1 MEREHGR
8 RKNRSAE
15 KHGVMT
21 NGGGGFEGGH
31 TVQLPTPPTH
41 PGARETD
48 EH

>member
-21 NGGGGFEGGH
+21 NGGFRGRAH
-31 TVQLPTPPTH
+31 SPAAHSAHPPR
-41 PGARETD
+41 GQGDR
-48 EH
+48 